1 MSTTFLKN
9 NVVFDGNAMVYG
21 GQAKSAGAPFLGG
34 GAAFGFQGTPGST
47 AQFHV
52 ANDITLINH
61 DVSSHPSLVVV
72 MSTRDITYSCPAG
85 KWMQPSGTIKN
96 DFVGCAY
103 DCMPGTYGV
112 MLAGIEH
119 ISLALTL

>member
-1 MSTTFLKN
+1 MAMSTTFLKN

-47 AQFHV
+47 AQF
-52 ANDITLINH
+52 
-61 DVSSHPSLVVV
+61 LVVV